1 MLIDIWPIA
10 GLRLTTPLVELRH
23 MTDEDLAALGDLAA
37 AGIHDP
43 ATQPFGAEWT
53 DQPLSQIPLGVVQ
66 FHWQS
71 RARLKPD
78 NWSIECGVFIDGR
91 LAGTQGVGAKHFR
104 VLREVHTGS
113 WLGKEFQGRGIGTHM
128 RAAVLELAFTGLDA
142 EHATSAAFTDNDA
155 SNAVSAK
162 LGYRFDGTDRMVIR
176 GKSATLH
183 RLRLTRSEWEAHR
196 TIPIQIE
203 GLEAC
208 LPLLGAVD

>member
-1 MLIDIWPIA
+1 MLVDIWPIA
-10 GLRLTTPLVELRH
+10 GLRLTTPLVELRP

-78 NWSIECGVFIDGR
+78 NWSIEFGVFIDGR
-91 LAGTQGVGAKHFR
+91 LAGTQGIGAKQFR

-113 WLGKEFQGRGIGTHM
+113 WLGKELQGRGIGTHM

-142 EHATSAAFTDNDA
+142 EHAVSEAFSDNAA
-155 SNAVSAK
+155 SNAVSRK
-162 LGYRFDGTDRMVIR
+162 LGYQPDGITRLVVR
-176 GKSATLH
+176 GVPVTSQ

-196 TIPIQIE
+196 TIPVQIE